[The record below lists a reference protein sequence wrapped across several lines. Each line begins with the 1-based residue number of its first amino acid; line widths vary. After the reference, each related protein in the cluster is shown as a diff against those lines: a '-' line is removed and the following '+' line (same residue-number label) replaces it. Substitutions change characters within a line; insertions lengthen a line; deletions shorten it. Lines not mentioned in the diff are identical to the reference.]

1 MKTGSEILWTR
12 FQDAL
17 FLDKPTSLWKT
28 LAPEKRLWGGCSHG
42 QGHTGGGPTGSKGAH
57 LVGVAD
63 IVGSWWFFPRA
74 SEQRVLLIRG
84 VCQTFSHLHI
94 TSWNLHTFSS
104 SHPHI
109 FTSSYLHIF
118 SPAHPHIFT
127 SSHLHILTSSSSHLL
142 IFTSSHL
149 HVFSSSHLLIFTSVE
164 VRSPKTKVKLWFHAS
179 GRNPFA
185 RNEVR
190 SPKTEVKLWFWF
202 ALVRA
207 QPFRTKRG
215 SIANWGKIAIS
226 QVRSQPAVFT
236 EWGSIAKNWSKIAIL
251 KPPAQV

>member
-1 MKTGSEILWTR
+1 MKDPRPREASLRWLFAWARAHRWWANWFKRRPFGRGRRHCRFLVVFPESVWAKGSSNKGGLSNI
-12 FQDAL
+12 F
-17 FLDKPTSLWKT
+17 TS
-28 LAPEKRLWGGCSHG
+28 
-42 QGHTGGGPTGSKGAH
+42 
-57 LVGVAD
+57 
-63 IVGSWWFFPRA
+63 
-74 SEQRVLLIRG
+74 
-84 VCQTFSHLHI
+84 SHLHI

-149 HVFSSSHLLIFTSVE
+149 HMFSSSHLLIFTSVE